1 MGLYS
6 GHERNGGEALLSR
19 GKALQ
24 IGLLLMKKLFFKK
37 FSLWLKALIY
47 SRDGKEAWESLAMFG
62 RRLGD
67 GARACYHG
75 GKAHKAREGELQ
87 ICAFLMGERVR

>member
-6 GHERNGGEALLSR
+6 GHERHGGEALLAR

-47 SRDGKEAWESLAMFG
+47 SRDGKEAWESLAMLG

-67 GARACYHG
+67 GARACYTRRG
-75 GKAHKAREGELQ
+75 STQSKGRRASNRRLLDGREG
-87 ICAFLMGERVR
+87 